1 MTLNETRQ
9 LGIEF
14 ERRIQTMIPE
24 KEFDKLDTE
33 TIYSFLNQYQ
43 DRYIHDIYRNLD
55 NIQSGTKLSSH
66 VESVLQT
73 LLKTSELTA
82 SGNSNEVDYP
92 SSIVCELPPDFGMY
106 VRSTSIVSTIY
117 SFKSLNDTDKSDTD
131 KSDDI
136 DEPKRLKIIPNQ
148 FVSQN
153 DAQKLFETPNNSLR
167 ILRQPVAIL
176 SKSIDNK
183 HTLTVIQDRYTN
195 IQKVGLTYYAKPKY
209 FDIMTSTACELPMSV
224 FDDIVSGAVDLYV
237 QYVAGAEANKKRQ
250 QEQLRKQQQN
260 EQNKSDEE

>member
-73 LLKTSELTA
+73 LLKTSELIPA
-82 SGNSNEVDYP
+82 GNSNLIDTP
-92 SSIVCELPPDFGMY
+92 LSIVYELSPDFDMY
-106 VRSTSIVSTIY
+106 VRSTSIVSNTY
-117 SFKSLNDTDKSDTD
+117 NFKVSNNTNQG
-131 KSDDI
+131 
-136 DEPKRLKIIPNQ
+136 LKIIPNQ
-148 FVSQN
+148 FISQN
-153 DAQKLFETPNNSLR
+153 DAWKLFETPNNTLR
-167 ILRQPVAIL
+167 ILRQPAAIL
-176 SKSIDNK
+176 SKNK
-183 HTLTVIQDRYTN
+183 AGECTLTVIHDRYTN
-195 IQKVGLTYYAKPKY
+195 IQKVGLTYYAKPAY
-209 FDIMTSTACELPMSV
+209 FDIMTSTACELPMNV

-237 QYVAGAEANKKRQ
+237 QYVAGTEANKKKQ

-260 EQNKSDEE
+260 EQNKNDEE

>member
-82 SGNSNEVDYP
+82 AGNSNLIDTP
-92 SSIVCELPPDFGMY
+92 LSIVCELPSDFDMY
-106 VRSTSIVSTIY
+106 VRSTSIVSNTY
-117 SFKSLNDTDKSDTD
+117 NFKAPNNTNQG
-131 KSDDI
+131 
-136 DEPKRLKIIPNQ
+136 LKIIPNQ

-153 DAQKLFETPNNSLR
+153 DAWKLFETPNNTLR
-167 ILRQPVAIL
+167 ILRQPAVIL
-176 SKSIDNK
+176 SKNNIGK
-183 HTLTVIQDRYTN
+183 CTLTVIHDRYTD
-195 IQKVGLTYYAKPKY
+195 IQKVGLTYYAKPTY
-209 FDIMTSTACELPMSV
+209 FDIMTSTECELPIDV
-224 FDDIVSGAVDLYV
+224 FDDIVSGAIDLYI
-237 QYVAGAEANKKRQ
+237 QYVAGAEANKKKQ
-250 QEQLRKQQQN
+250 QEQLRKQQN
-260 EQNKSDEE
+260 EQNKKDEE

>member
-66 VESVLQT
+66 VDSVLQT

-82 SGNSNEVDYP
+82 AGNSNPIDTP
-92 SSIVCELPPDFGMY
+92 LSIVCELPPDFDMY
-106 VRSTSIVSTIY
+106 VRSTSIVSDTY
-117 SFKSLNDTDKSDTD
+117 NFKVSNNTNQG
-131 KSDDI
+131 
-136 DEPKRLKIIPNQ
+136 LKIIPNQ

-153 DAQKLFETPNNSLR
+153 DAYKLFETPNNTLR
-167 ILRQPVAIL
+167 ILRQPAAIL
-176 SKSIDNK
+176 SKNNVGK
-183 HTLTVIQDRYTN
+183 CTLTVIHDRYTN
-195 IQKVGLTYYAKPKY
+195 IQKVGLTYYAKPTY
-209 FDIMTSTACELPMSV
+209 FDIMTSTECELPIDV
-224 FDDIVSGAVDLYV
+224 FDDIVSGAIDLYI
-237 QYVAGAEANKKRQ
+237 QYVAGAEANKKKQ
-250 QEQLRKQQQN
+250 QEQLRKQQN
-260 EQNKSDEE
+260 EQNKKDEE

>member
-82 SGNSNEVDYP
+82 AGNSNPIDTP
-92 SSIVCELPPDFGMY
+92 LSIVCELPPDFDMY
-106 VRSTSIVSTIY
+106 VRSTSIVLDTY
-117 SFKSLNDTDKSDTD
+117 NFKTSNNTNQG
-131 KSDDI
+131 
-136 DEPKRLKIIPNQ
+136 LKIIPNQ
-148 FVSQN
+148 FISQN
-153 DAQKLFETPNNSLR
+153 DAWKLFETPNNTLR
-167 ILRQPVAIL
+167 ILRQPAAIL
-176 SKSIDNK
+176 SKNNVGEC
-183 HTLTVIQDRYTN
+183 TLTVIHDRYTN
-195 IQKVGLTYYAKPKY
+195 IQKVGLTYYAKPTY
-209 FDIMTSTACELPMSV
+209 FDIMTSTACELPIDV
-224 FDDIVSGAVDLYV
+224 FDDIVSGAIDLYI
-237 QYVAGAEANKKRQ
+237 QYVAGAEANKKKQ
-250 QEQLRKQQQN
+250 QEQLRKQQN
-260 EQNKSDEE
+260 EQNKKDEE

>member
-73 LLKTSELTA
+73 LLKTSELIA
-82 SGNSNEVDYP
+82 AGNSNPIDTP
-92 SSIVCELPPDFGMY
+92 LSIVCELPPDFDMY
-106 VRSTSIVSTIY
+106 VRSTSIVSDTY
-117 SFKSLNDTDKSDTD
+117 NFKTSNNTNQG
-131 KSDDI
+131 
-136 DEPKRLKIIPNQ
+136 LKIIPNQ
-148 FVSQN
+148 FISQN
-153 DAQKLFETPNNSLR
+153 DAWKLFETPNNTLR
-167 ILRQPVAIL
+167 ILRQPAAIL
-176 SKSIDNK
+176 SKNNVGEC
-183 HTLTVIQDRYTN
+183 TLTVIHDRYTN
-195 IQKVGLTYYAKPKY
+195 IQKVGLTYYAKPTY
-209 FDIMTSTACELPMSV
+209 FDIMTSTACELPIDV
-224 FDDIVSGAVDLYV
+224 FDDIVSGAIDLYI
-237 QYVAGAEANKKRQ
+237 QYVAGAEANKKKQ
-250 QEQLRKQQQN
+250 QEQLRKQQN
-260 EQNKSDEE
+260 EQNKKDEE

>member
-73 LLKTSELTA
+73 LLKTSELIVA
-82 SGNSNEVDYP
+82 GNSNPIDTP
-92 SSIVCELPPDFGMY
+92 LSIVCELPPDFDMY
-106 VRSTSIVSTIY
+106 VRSTSIVSDTY
-117 SFKSLNDTDKSDTD
+117 NFKAPNNTNQS
-131 KSDDI
+131 
-136 DEPKRLKIIPNQ
+136 LKIIPNQ

-153 DAQKLFETPNNSLR
+153 DAWKLFETPNNTLR
-167 ILRQPVAIL
+167 ILRQPAAIL
-176 SKSIDNK
+176 SKNNAGK
-183 HTLTVIQDRYTN
+183 CTLTVIHDRYTN
-195 IQKVGLTYYAKPKY
+195 IQKVGLTYYAKPTY
-209 FDIMTSTACELPMSV
+209 FDIMTSTECELPIDV
-224 FDDIVSGAVDLYV
+224 FDDIVSGAIDLYI
-237 QYVAGAEANKKRQ
+237 QYVAGAEANKKKQ
-250 QEQLRKQQQN
+250 QEQLRKQQN
-260 EQNKSDEE
+260 EQNKKDEE

>member
-82 SGNSNEVDYP
+82 AGNSNLIDTP
-92 SSIVCELPPDFGMY
+92 LSIVCELPPDFDMY
-106 VRSTSIVSTIY
+106 VRSTSIVSDTY
-117 SFKSLNDTDKSDTD
+117 NFKVSNNTNQG
-131 KSDDI
+131 
-136 DEPKRLKIIPNQ
+136 LKIIPNQ

-153 DAQKLFETPNNSLR
+153 DAWKLFETPNNTLR
-167 ILRQPVAIL
+167 ILRQPAAIL
-176 SKSIDNK
+176 SKNNVGEC
-183 HTLTVIQDRYTN
+183 TLTVIHDRYTN
-195 IQKVGLTYYAKPKY
+195 IQKVGLTYYAKPAY
-209 FDIMTSTACELPMSV
+209 FDIMTSTACELPIDV
-224 FDDIVSGAVDLYV
+224 FDDIVSGAIDLYI
-237 QYVAGAEANKKRQ
+237 QYVAGAEANKKKQ
-250 QEQLRKQQQN
+250 QEQLRKQQN
-260 EQNKSDEE
+260 EQNKKDEE

>member
-82 SGNSNEVDYP
+82 AGNSNPIDTP
-92 SSIVCELPPDFGMY
+92 LSIVCELPPDFDMY
-106 VRSTSIVSTIY
+106 VRSTSIVSDTY
-117 SFKSLNDTDKSDTD
+117 NFKVSNNTNQG
-131 KSDDI
+131 
-136 DEPKRLKIIPNQ
+136 LKIIPNQ

-153 DAQKLFETPNNSLR
+153 DAYKLFETPNNTLR
-167 ILRQPVAIL
+167 ILRRPAAIL
-176 SKSIDNK
+176 SKNNVGK
-183 HTLTVIQDRYTN
+183 CTLTIIHDRYTN
-195 IQKVGLTYYAKPKY
+195 IQKVGLTYYAKPTY
-209 FDIMTSTACELPMSV
+209 FDIMTSTKCELPIDV
-224 FDDIVSGAVDLYV
+224 FDDIVSGAIDLYI
-237 QYVAGAEANKKRQ
+237 QYVAGAEANKKKQ
-250 QEQLRKQQQN
+250 QEQLRKQQN
-260 EQNKSDEE
+260 EQNKKDEE

>member
-73 LLKTSELTA
+73 LLKTSELTVA
-82 SGNSNEVDYP
+82 GNSNPIDTP
-92 SSIVCELPPDFGMY
+92 LSIVCELPPEFDMY
-106 VRSTSIVSTIY
+106 VRSTSIVSNTY
-117 SFKSLNDTDKSDTD
+117 NFKASNNTNKG
-131 KSDDI
+131 
-136 DEPKRLKIIPNQ
+136 LKIIPNQ

-153 DAQKLFETPNNSLR
+153 DAWKLFETPNNTLR
-167 ILRQPVAIL
+167 ILRQPAAIL
-176 SKSIDNK
+176 SKNNVGEC
-183 HTLTVIQDRYTN
+183 TLTIIHDRYTN
-195 IQKVGLTYYAKPKY
+195 IQKVGLTYYAKPTY
-209 FDIMTSTACELPMSV
+209 FDIMTSTECELPIDV
-224 FDDIVSGAVDLYV
+224 FDDIVSGAIDLYI
-237 QYVAGAEANKKRQ
+237 QYVAGAEANKKKQ
-250 QEQLRKQQQN
+250 QEQLRKQQN
-260 EQNKSDEE
+260 EQNKKDEE

>member
-82 SGNSNEVDYP
+82 AGNSNLIDTP
-92 SSIVCELPPDFGMY
+92 LSIVCELPPDFDMY
-106 VRSTSIVSTIY
+106 VRSTSIVSDTY
-117 SFKSLNDTDKSDTD
+117 NFKVSNNTNQG
-131 KSDDI
+131 
-136 DEPKRLKIIPNQ
+136 LKIIPNQ

-153 DAQKLFETPNNSLR
+153 DAWKLFETPNNTLR
-167 ILRQPVAIL
+167 ILRQPAAIL
-176 SKSIDNK
+176 SKNNAGEC
-183 HTLTVIQDRYTN
+183 TLTIIHDRYTN
-195 IQKVGLTYYAKPKY
+195 IQKVGLTYYAKPTY
-209 FDIMTSTACELPMSV
+209 FDIMTSTECELPIDV
-224 FDDIVSGAVDLYV
+224 FDDIVSGAIDLYI
-237 QYVAGAEANKKRQ
+237 QYVAGAEANKKKQ
-250 QEQLRKQQQN
+250 QEQLRKQQN
-260 EQNKSDEE
+260 EQNKKDEE

>member
-73 LLKTSELTA
+73 LLITSELIPA
-82 SGNSNEVDYP
+82 GNSNPIDTP
-92 SSIVCELPPDFGMY
+92 LSIVCKLPPDFDMY
-106 VRSTSIVSTIY
+106 VRSTSIVSNTY
-117 SFKSLNDTDKSDTD
+117 NFKVSNNTNQG
-131 KSDDI
+131 
-136 DEPKRLKIIPNQ
+136 LKIIPNQ

-153 DAQKLFETPNNSLR
+153 DAWKLFETPNNTLR
-167 ILRQPVAIL
+167 ILRQPAAIL
-176 SKSIDNK
+176 SKNNVGEC
-183 HTLTVIQDRYTN
+183 TLTVIHDRYTN
-195 IQKVGLTYYAKPKY
+195 IQKVGLTYYAKPAY
-209 FDIMTSTACELPMSV
+209 FDIMTSTACELPIDV
-224 FDDIVSGAVDLYV
+224 FDDIVSGAIDLYI
-237 QYVAGAEANKKRQ
+237 QYVAGAEANKKKQ
-250 QEQLRKQQQN
+250 QEQLRKQQN
-260 EQNKSDEE
+260 EQNKKDEE

>member
-82 SGNSNEVDYP
+82 AGNSNPIDTP
-92 SSIVCELPPDFGMY
+92 LSIMCELPTEFYMY
-106 VRSTSIVSTIY
+106 VRSTSIVSDTY
-117 SFKSLNDTDKSDTD
+117 SFKVSNDTNDG
-131 KSDDI
+131 
-136 DEPKRLKIIPNQ
+136 LKIISNQ
-148 FVSQN
+148 LVSQN
-153 DAQKLFETPNNSLR
+153 DAYKLFETPNNSLR
-167 ILRQPVAIL
+167 ILRQPIAVL
-176 SKSIDNK
+176 SKNNDK
-183 HTLTVIQDRYTN
+183 FTLTVIHDKYTT
-195 IQKVGLTYYAKPKY
+195 ITKVAITYYAKPKY

-237 QYVAGAEANKKRQ
+237 QYVAGAEANKKKQ

-260 EQNKSDEE
+260 EQNKNDEE

>member
-66 VESVLQT
+66 IESVLQT
-73 LLKTSELTA
+73 LLKTGELIA
-82 SGNSNEVDYP
+82 AGNSNPIDTP
-92 SSIVCELPPDFGMY
+92 LSIVCELPTDFDMY
-106 VRSTSIVSTIY
+106 IRSTSIVSDTY
-117 SFKSLNDTDKSDTD
+117 NFKVSSNTNKD
-131 KSDDI
+131 
-136 DEPKRLKIIPNQ
+136 LKIIPNQ
-148 FVSQN
+148 LVSQN
-153 DAQKLFETPNNSLR
+153 DAYKLFETPNNSLR
-167 ILRQPVAIL
+167 ILRQPIAVL
-176 SKSIDNK
+176 SKNK
-183 HTLTVIQDRYTN
+183 DKFILTVIHDKYTT
-195 IQKVGLTYYAKPKY
+195 ITKVGVTYYAKPKY
-209 FDIMTSTACELPMSV
+209 FDIMTSTACVLPMSV

-260 EQNKSDEE
+260 EQNKNDEE

>member
-1 MTLNETRQ
+1 MTPNETRQ

-73 LLKTSELTA
+73 LLKTSELTVA
-82 SGNSNEVDYP
+82 GNSNPIDTP
-92 SSIVCELPPDFGMY
+92 LSIVCELPPDFDMY
-106 VRSTSIVSTIY
+106 VRSTSIVSDTY
-117 SFKSLNDTDKSDTD
+117 NFKVSNNTNQG
-131 KSDDI
+131 
-136 DEPKRLKIIPNQ
+136 LKIIPNQ

-153 DAQKLFETPNNSLR
+153 DAWKLFETPNNTLR
-167 ILRQPVAIL
+167 ILRQPAAIL
-176 SKSIDNK
+176 SKNK
-183 HTLTVIQDRYTN
+183 VGKCTLTIIHDRYTN
-195 IQKVGLTYYAKPKY
+195 IQKVGLTYYAKPAY
-209 FDIMTSTACELPMSV
+209 FDIMTSTACELPIDV
-224 FDDIVSGAVDLYV
+224 FDDIVSGAIDLYI
-237 QYVAGAEANKKRQ
+237 QYVAGAEANKKKQ
-250 QEQLRKQQQN
+250 QEQLRKQQN
-260 EQNKSDEE
+260 EQNKKDEE

>member
-73 LLKTSELTA
+73 LLKTDELTA
-82 SGNSNEVDYP
+82 AGNSNPIDTP
-92 SSIVCELPPDFGMY
+92 LSIVCELPPDFDMY
-106 VRSTSIVSTIY
+106 IRSTSIVSDTY
-117 SFKSLNDTDKSDTD
+117 NFKAPNNTNQS
-131 KSDDI
+131 
-136 DEPKRLKIIPNQ
+136 LKIIPNQ

-153 DAQKLFETPNNSLR
+153 DAWKLFETPNNSLR

-176 SKSIDNK
+176 SKNSDK
-183 HTLTVIQDRYTN
+183 YTLTIIHDRYTN
-195 IQKVGLTYYAKPKY
+195 IQKVGLTYYAKPTY
-209 FDIMTSTACELPMSV
+209 FDIMTSTECELPIDV
-224 FDDIVSGAVDLYV
+224 FDDIVSGAIDLYI
-237 QYVAGAEANKKRQ
+237 QYVAGAEANKKKQ
-250 QEQLRKQQQN
+250 QEQLRKQQN
-260 EQNKSDEE
+260 EQNKKDEE

>member
-43 DRYIHDIYRNLD
+43 DRYIRDIYRNLD

-82 SGNSNEVDYP
+82 AGNSNLIDTP
-92 SSIVCELPPDFGMY
+92 LSIVCELPSDFDMY
-106 VRSTSIVSTIY
+106 VRSTSIVSNTY
-117 SFKSLNDTDKSDTD
+117 NFKAPNNTNQG
-131 KSDDI
+131 
-136 DEPKRLKIIPNQ
+136 LKIIPNQ

-153 DAQKLFETPNNSLR
+153 DAWKLFETPNNTLR
-167 ILRQPVAIL
+167 ILRQPAVIL
-176 SKSIDNK
+176 SKNNIGK
-183 HTLTVIQDRYTN
+183 CTLTVIHDRYTD
-195 IQKVGLTYYAKPKY
+195 IQKVGLTYYAKPTY
-209 FDIMTSTACELPMSV
+209 FDIMTSTECELPIDV
-224 FDDIVSGAVDLYV
+224 FDDIVSGAIDLYI
-237 QYVAGAEANKKRQ
+237 QYVAGAEANKKKQ
-250 QEQLRKQQQN
+250 QEQLRKQQN
-260 EQNKSDEE
+260 EQNKKDEE

>member
-73 LLKTSELTA
+73 LLKTSELTVA
-82 SGNSNEVDYP
+82 GNSNLIDTP
-92 SSIVCELPPDFGMY
+92 LSIVCELPPEFDMY
-106 VRSTSIVSTIY
+106 VRSTSIVSNTY
-117 SFKSLNDTDKSDTD
+117 NFKASNNTNKG
-131 KSDDI
+131 
-136 DEPKRLKIIPNQ
+136 LKIIPNQ

-153 DAQKLFETPNNSLR
+153 DAWKLFETPNNTLR
-167 ILRQPVAIL
+167 ILRQPAAIL
-176 SKSIDNK
+176 SKNNAGEC
-183 HTLTVIQDRYTN
+183 TLTVIHDRYTN
-195 IQKVGLTYYAKPKY
+195 IQKVGLTYYAKPAY
-209 FDIMTSTACELPMSV
+209 FDIMTSTACELPIDV
-224 FDDIVSGAVDLYV
+224 FDDIVSGAIDLYI
-237 QYVAGAEANKKRQ
+237 QYVAGAEANKKKQ
-250 QEQLRKQQQN
+250 QEQLRKQQN
-260 EQNKSDEE
+260 EQNKKDEE

>member
-66 VESVLQT
+66 IESVLQT
-73 LLKTSELTA
+73 LLITSELIPA
-82 SGNSNEVDYP
+82 GNSNPIDTP
-92 SSIVCELPPDFGMY
+92 LSIVCELPPDFDMY
-106 VRSTSIVSTIY
+106 VRSTSIVSNTY
-117 SFKSLNDTDKSDTD
+117 NFKVSNNTNQG
-131 KSDDI
+131 
-136 DEPKRLKIIPNQ
+136 LKIIPNQ

-153 DAQKLFETPNNSLR
+153 DAWKLFETPNNTLR
-167 ILRQPVAIL
+167 ILRQPAAIL
-176 SKSIDNK
+176 SKNNAGEC
-183 HTLTVIQDRYTN
+183 TLTVIHDRYTN
-195 IQKVGLTYYAKPKY
+195 IQKVGLTYYAKPTY
-209 FDIMTSTACELPMSV
+209 FDIMTSTECELPIDV
-224 FDDIVSGAVDLYV
+224 FDDIVSGAIDLYI
-237 QYVAGAEANKKRQ
+237 QYVAGAEANKKKQ
-250 QEQLRKQQQN
+250 QEQLRKQQN
-260 EQNKSDEE
+260 EQNKKDEE

>member
-82 SGNSNEVDYP
+82 AGNSNPIDTP
-92 SSIVCELPPDFGMY
+92 LSIVCELPPDFDMY
-106 VRSTSIVSTIY
+106 VRSTSIVSDTY
-117 SFKSLNDTDKSDTD
+117 NFKVSNNTNQG
-131 KSDDI
+131 
-136 DEPKRLKIIPNQ
+136 LKIIPNQ

-153 DAQKLFETPNNSLR
+153 DAYKLFETPNNTLR
-167 ILRQPVAIL
+167 ILRQPAAIL
-176 SKSIDNK
+176 SKNK
-183 HTLTVIQDRYTN
+183 TEECTLTVIHDRYTN
-195 IQKVGLTYYAKPKY
+195 IQKVGLTYYAKPAY
-209 FDIMTSTACELPMSV
+209 FDIMTSTACELPIDV
-224 FDDIVSGAVDLYV
+224 FDDIVSGAIDLYI
-237 QYVAGAEANKKRQ
+237 QYVAGAEANKKKQ
-250 QEQLRKQQQN
+250 QEQLRKQQN
-260 EQNKSDEE
+260 EQNKKDEE

>member
-66 VESVLQT
+66 VESILQT
-73 LLKTSELTA
+73 LLKTSELPA
-82 SGNSNEVDYP
+82 AGNSNPIDTP
-92 SSIVCELPPDFGMY
+92 LSIVCELPTDFDMY
-106 VRSTSIVSTIY
+106 VRSTSIVSDTY
-117 SFKSLNDTDKSDTD
+117 NFKAPNNTNQS
-131 KSDDI
+131 
-136 DEPKRLKIIPNQ
+136 LKIIPNQ

-153 DAQKLFETPNNSLR
+153 DAWKLFETPNNTLR
-167 ILRQPVAIL
+167 ILRQPAVIL
-176 SKSIDNK
+176 SKNNIGK
-183 HTLTVIQDRYTN
+183 CTLTVIHDRYTN
-195 IQKVGLTYYAKPKY
+195 IQKVGLTYYAKPTY
-209 FDIMTSTACELPMSV
+209 FDIMTSTECELPIDV
-224 FDDIVSGAVDLYV
+224 FDDIVSGAIDLYI
-237 QYVAGAEANKKRQ
+237 QYVAGAEANKKKQ
-250 QEQLRKQQQN
+250 QEQLRKQQN
-260 EQNKSDEE
+260 EQNKKDEE

>member
-73 LLKTSELTA
+73 LLKTSELPPA
-82 SGNSNEVDYP
+82 GNSNPIDTP
-92 SSIVCELPPDFGMY
+92 LSIMCELPPDFDMY
-106 VRSTSIVSTIY
+106 VRSTSIVSDTY
-117 SFKSLNDTDKSDTD
+117 NFKAPNNTNQG
-131 KSDDI
+131 
-136 DEPKRLKIIPNQ
+136 LKIIPNQ

-167 ILRQPVAIL
+167 ILRQPIAIL
-176 SKSIDNK
+176 SKINNIRK
-183 HTLTVIQDRYTN
+183 YTLSVIHDRYTN
-195 IQKVGLTYYAKPKY
+195 IQKVGLTYYAKPTY
-209 FDIMTSTACELPMSV
+209 FDIMTSTECELPIDV
-224 FDDIVSGAVDLYV
+224 FDDIVSGAIDLYI
-237 QYVAGAEANKKRQ
+237 QYVAGAEANKKKQ
-250 QEQLRKQQQN
+250 QEQLRKQQN
-260 EQNKSDEE
+260 EQNKKDEE

>member
-82 SGNSNEVDYP
+82 AGNSNPIDTP
-92 SSIVCELPPDFGMY
+92 LSIVCELPPDFDMY
-106 VRSTSIVSTIY
+106 VRSTSIVSDTY
-117 SFKSLNDTDKSDTD
+117 NFKAPNNTNQG
-131 KSDDI
+131 
-136 DEPKRLKIIPNQ
+136 LKIIPNQ

-153 DAQKLFETPNNSLR
+153 DAWKLFETPNNTLR
-167 ILRQPVAIL
+167 ILRQPAVIL
-176 SKSIDNK
+176 SKNNIGK
-183 HTLTVIQDRYTN
+183 CTLTVIHDRYTN
-195 IQKVGLTYYAKPKY
+195 IQKVGLTYYAKPTY
-209 FDIMTSTACELPMSV
+209 FDIMTSTECELPIDV
-224 FDDIVSGAVDLYV
+224 FDDIVSGAIDLYI
-237 QYVAGAEANKKRQ
+237 QYVAGAEANKKKQ
-250 QEQLRKQQQN
+250 QEQLRKQQN
-260 EQNKSDEE
+260 EQNKKDEE

>member
-73 LLKTSELTA
+73 LLKTRELA
-82 SGNSNEVDYP
+82 AAGNSNPIDTP
-92 SSIVCELPPDFGMY
+92 LSIVCELPSEFDMY
-106 VRSTSIVSTIY
+106 VRSTSIVSDTY
-117 SFKSLNDTDKSDTD
+117 NFKAPNNTNQS
-131 KSDDI
+131 
-136 DEPKRLKIIPNQ
+136 LKIIPNQ

-153 DAQKLFETPNNSLR
+153 DAQKLFETPNNTLR
-167 ILRQPVAIL
+167 ILRRPAAIL
-176 SKSIDNK
+176 SKNNVGK
-183 HTLTVIQDRYTN
+183 YTLTVIHDRYTN
-195 IQKVGLTYYAKPKY
+195 IQKVGLTYYAKPAY
-209 FDIMTSTACELPMSV
+209 FDIMTSTACELPIDV
-224 FDDIVSGAVDLYV
+224 FDDIVSGAIDLYI
-237 QYVAGAEANKKRQ
+237 QYVAGAEANKKKQ
-250 QEQLRKQQQN
+250 QEQLRKQQN
-260 EQNKSDEE
+260 EQNKKDEE

>member
-73 LLKTSELTA
+73 LLITSELIPA
-82 SGNSNEVDYP
+82 GNSNPIDTP
-92 SSIVCELPPDFGMY
+92 LSIVCELPPDFDMY
-106 VRSTSIVSTIY
+106 VRSTSIVSNTY
-117 SFKSLNDTDKSDTD
+117 NFKVSNNTNQG
-131 KSDDI
+131 
-136 DEPKRLKIIPNQ
+136 LKIIPNQ

-153 DAQKLFETPNNSLR
+153 DAWKLFETPNNTLR
-167 ILRQPVAIL
+167 ILRQPAAIL
-176 SKSIDNK
+176 SKNNVGEC
-183 HTLTVIQDRYTN
+183 TLTVIHDRYTN
-195 IQKVGLTYYAKPKY
+195 IQKVGLTYYAKPAY
-209 FDIMTSTACELPMSV
+209 FDIMTSTACELPIDV
-224 FDDIVSGAVDLYV
+224 FDDIVSGAIDLYI
-237 QYVAGAEANKKRQ
+237 QYVAGAEANKKKQ
-250 QEQLRKQQQN
+250 QEQLRKQQN
-260 EQNKSDEE
+260 EQNKKDEE

>member
-43 DRYIHDIYRNLD
+43 DRYIHDIYQNLD

-73 LLKTSELTA
+73 LLKTSKLIPAE
-82 SGNSNEVDYP
+82 NSNPIDTP
-92 SSIVCELPPDFGMY
+92 LSIVCELPTDFDMY
-106 VRSTSIVSTIY
+106 VRSTSIVSNTY
-117 SFKSLNDTDKSDTD
+117 NFKVSNNTNQG
-131 KSDDI
+131 
-136 DEPKRLKIIPNQ
+136 LKIIPNQ

-153 DAQKLFETPNNSLR
+153 DAWKLFETPNNTLR
-167 ILRQPVAIL
+167 ILRQPAAIL
-176 SKSIDNK
+176 SKNNVGECA
-183 HTLTVIQDRYTN
+183 LTVIYDRYTN
-195 IQKVGLTYYAKPKY
+195 IQKVGLTYYAKPTY
-209 FDIMTSTACELPMSV
+209 FDIMTSTACELPIDV
-224 FDDIVSGAVDLYV
+224 FDDIVSGAIDLYI
-237 QYVAGAEANKKRQ
+237 QYVAGAEANKKKQ
-250 QEQLRKQQQN
+250 QEQLRKQQN
-260 EQNKSDEE
+260 EQNKKDEE

>member
-73 LLKTSELTA
+73 LLKTSELTVA
-82 SGNSNEVDYP
+82 GNSNPIDTP
-92 SSIVCELPPDFGMY
+92 LSIVCELPPDFDMY
-106 VRSTSIVSTIY
+106 VRSTSIVSNTY
-117 SFKSLNDTDKSDTD
+117 NFKVSNNTNQG
-131 KSDDI
+131 
-136 DEPKRLKIIPNQ
+136 LKIIPNQ

-153 DAQKLFETPNNSLR
+153 DAWKLFETPNNTLR
-167 ILRQPVAIL
+167 ILRQPAAIL
-176 SKSIDNK
+176 SKNK
-183 HTLTVIQDRYTN
+183 VGECTLTVIHDRYTN
-195 IQKVGLTYYAKPKY
+195 IQKVGLTYYAKPAY
-209 FDIMTSTACELPMSV
+209 FDIMTSTACELPIDV
-224 FDDIVSGAVDLYV
+224 FDDIVSGAIDLYI
-237 QYVAGAEANKKRQ
+237 QYVAGAEANKKKQ
-250 QEQLRKQQQN
+250 QEQLRKQQN
-260 EQNKSDEE
+260 EQNKKDEE

>member
-73 LLKTSELTA
+73 LLKTSELIA
-82 SGNSNEVDYP
+82 AGNSNPIDTP
-92 SSIVCELPPDFGMY
+92 LSIVCELPPDFDMY
-106 VRSTSIVSTIY
+106 VRSTSIVSDTY
-117 SFKSLNDTDKSDTD
+117 NFKTSNNTNQG
-131 KSDDI
+131 
-136 DEPKRLKIIPNQ
+136 LKIIPNQ

-153 DAQKLFETPNNSLR
+153 DAWKLFETPNNTLR
-167 ILRQPVAIL
+167 ILRQPAAIL
-176 SKSIDNK
+176 SKNK
-183 HTLTVIQDRYTN
+183 AGECTLTVIHDRYTN
-195 IQKVGLTYYAKPKY
+195 IQKVGLTYYAKPAY
-209 FDIMTSTACELPMSV
+209 FDIMTSTACELPIDV
-224 FDDIVSGAVDLYV
+224 FDDIVSGAIDLYI
-237 QYVAGAEANKKRQ
+237 QYVAGAEANKKKQ
-250 QEQLRKQQQN
+250 QEQLRKQQN
-260 EQNKSDEE
+260 EQNKKDEE

>member
-73 LLKTSELTA
+73 LLITSELIPA
-82 SGNSNEVDYP
+82 GNSNPIDTP
-92 SSIVCELPPDFGMY
+92 LSIVCELPPNFDMY
-106 VRSTSIVSTIY
+106 VRSTSIVSNTY
-117 SFKSLNDTDKSDTD
+117 NFKVSNNTNQD
-131 KSDDI
+131 
-136 DEPKRLKIIPNQ
+136 LKIIPNQ
-148 FVSQN
+148 FISQN
-153 DAQKLFETPNNSLR
+153 DAWKLFETPNNTLR
-167 ILRQPVAIL
+167 ILRQPAAIL
-176 SKSIDNK
+176 SKNNVGEC
-183 HTLTVIQDRYTN
+183 TLTVIHDRYTN
-195 IQKVGLTYYAKPKY
+195 IQKVGLTYYAKPAY
-209 FDIMTSTACELPMSV
+209 FDIMTSTACELPIDV
-224 FDDIVSGAVDLYV
+224 FDDIVSGAIDLYI
-237 QYVAGAEANKKRQ
+237 QYVAGAEANKKKQ
-250 QEQLRKQQQN
+250 QEQLRKQQN
-260 EQNKSDEE
+260 EQNKKDEE

>member
-73 LLKTSELTA
+73 LLKTSELTVA
-82 SGNSNEVDYP
+82 GNSNLIDTP
-92 SSIVCELPPDFGMY
+92 LSIVCELPTEFDMY
-106 VRSTSIVSTIY
+106 VRSTSIVSNTY
-117 SFKSLNDTDKSDTD
+117 NFKASNNTNKG
-131 KSDDI
+131 
-136 DEPKRLKIIPNQ
+136 LKIIPNQ

-153 DAQKLFETPNNSLR
+153 DAWKLFETPNNTLR
-167 ILRQPVAIL
+167 ILRQPAAIL
-176 SKSIDNK
+176 SKNK
-183 HTLTVIQDRYTN
+183 AGECTLTVIHDRYTN
-195 IQKVGLTYYAKPKY
+195 IQKVGLTYYAKPAY
-209 FDIMTSTACELPMSV
+209 FDIMTSTACELPIDV
-224 FDDIVSGAVDLYV
+224 FDDIVSGAIDLYI
-237 QYVAGAEANKKRQ
+237 QYVAGAEANKKKQ
-250 QEQLRKQQQN
+250 QEQLRKQQN
-260 EQNKSDEE
+260 EQNKKDEE

>member
-82 SGNSNEVDYP
+82 AGNSNPIDTP
-92 SSIVCELPPDFGMY
+92 LSIVCELPTDFDMY
-106 VRSTSIVSTIY
+106 VRSTSIVSNTY
-117 SFKSLNDTDKSDTD
+117 NFKVSNNTNQG
-131 KSDDI
+131 
-136 DEPKRLKIIPNQ
+136 LKIIPNQ

-153 DAQKLFETPNNSLR
+153 DAWKLFETPNNTLR
-167 ILRQPVAIL
+167 ILRQPAAIL
-176 SKSIDNK
+176 SKNK
-183 HTLTVIQDRYTN
+183 VGECTLTVIHDRYTN
-195 IQKVGLTYYAKPKY
+195 IQKVGLTYYAKPAY
-209 FDIMTSTACELPMSV
+209 FDIMTSTACELPIDV
-224 FDDIVSGAVDLYV
+224 FDDIVSGAIDLYI
-237 QYVAGAEANKKRQ
+237 QYVAGAEANKKKQ
-250 QEQLRKQQQN
+250 QEQLRKQQN
-260 EQNKSDEE
+260 EQNKKDEE

>member
-73 LLKTSELTA
+73 LLKTSELIPA
-82 SGNSNEVDYP
+82 GNSNPIDTP
-92 SSIVCELPPDFGMY
+92 LSIVCELPPEFDMY
-106 VRSTSIVSTIY
+106 VRSTSIVSNTY
-117 SFKSLNDTDKSDTD
+117 NFKASNNTNKG
-131 KSDDI
+131 
-136 DEPKRLKIIPNQ
+136 LKIIPNQ

-153 DAQKLFETPNNSLR
+153 DAWKLFETPNNTLR
-167 ILRQPVAIL
+167 ILRQPAAIL
-176 SKSIDNK
+176 SKNK
-183 HTLTVIQDRYTN
+183 AGECTLTVIHDRYTN
-195 IQKVGLTYYAKPKY
+195 IQKVGLTYYAKPTY
-209 FDIMTSTACELPMSV
+209 FDIMTSTECELPIDV
-224 FDDIVSGAVDLYV
+224 FDDIVSGAIDLYI
-237 QYVAGAEANKKRQ
+237 QYVAGAEANKKKQ
-250 QEQLRKQQQN
+250 QEQLRKQQN
-260 EQNKSDEE
+260 EQNKKDEE

>member
-73 LLKTSELTA
+73 LLKTDELTVA
-82 SGNSNEVDYP
+82 GNANPIDTP
-92 SSIVCELPPDFGMY
+92 LSIVCELPPEFDMY
-106 VRSTSIVSTIY
+106 VRSTSIVSDTY
-117 SFKSLNDTDKSDTD
+117 NFKAPNNTNQG
-131 KSDDI
+131 
-136 DEPKRLKIIPNQ
+136 LKIIPNQ

-153 DAQKLFETPNNSLR
+153 DTWKLFETPNNSLR
-167 ILRQPVAIL
+167 ILRQPAAIL
-176 SKSIDNK
+176 SKNGDK
-183 HTLTVIQDRYTN
+183 YTLTIIHDRYTN
-195 IQKVGLTYYAKPKY
+195 IQKVGLTYYAKPTY
-209 FDIMTSTACELPMSV
+209 FDIMTSTECELPIDV
-224 FDDIVSGAVDLYV
+224 FDDIVSGAIDLYI
-237 QYVAGAEANKKRQ
+237 QYVAGAEANKKKQ
-250 QEQLRKQQQN
+250 QEQLRKQQN
-260 EQNKSDEE
+260 EQNKKDEE

>member
-14 ERRIQTMIPE
+14 ERRVQTMIPE

-73 LLKTSELTA
+73 LLKTVKLDPIAE
-82 SGNSNEVDYP
+82 DP
-92 SSIVCELPPDFGMY
+92 SIIIDTPLYIICELPKDFAMY
-106 VRSTSIVSTIY
+106 VRSTSIVSGTY
-117 SFKSLNDTDKSDTD
+117 SFKISNDTNND
-131 KSDDI
+131 
-136 DEPKRLKIIPNQ
+136 LKIIPNQ

-176 SKSIDNK
+176 SKYSENEALI
-183 HTLTVIQDRYTN
+183 VIYDKYTD
-195 IQKVGLTYYAKPKY
+195 IMEVGVTYYAKPKY

-224 FDDIVSGAVDLYV
+224 FDDIVSGAIDLYV
-237 QYVAGAEANKKRQ
+237 QYVAGAEANKKKQ

-260 EQNKSDEE
+260 EQNKNDEE

>member
-73 LLKTSELTA
+73 LLKTSELIPA
-82 SGNSNEVDYP
+82 GNSKPIDTP
-92 SSIVCELPPDFGMY
+92 LSIVCELPTDFDMY
-106 VRSTSIVSTIY
+106 VRSTSIVSNTY
-117 SFKSLNDTDKSDTD
+117 NFKVSNNTNQG
-131 KSDDI
+131 
-136 DEPKRLKIIPNQ
+136 LKIIPNQ

-153 DAQKLFETPNNSLR
+153 DAWKLFETPNNTLR
-167 ILRQPVAIL
+167 ILRQPAAIL
-176 SKSIDNK
+176 SKNK
-183 HTLTVIQDRYTN
+183 VGECTLTVIHDRYTN
-195 IQKVGLTYYAKPKY
+195 IQKVGLTYYAKPAY
-209 FDIMTSTACELPMSV
+209 FDIMTSTACELPIDV
-224 FDDIVSGAVDLYV
+224 FDDIVSGAIDLYI
-237 QYVAGAEANKKRQ
+237 QYVAGAEANKKKQ
-250 QEQLRKQQQN
+250 QEQLRKQQN
-260 EQNKSDEE
+260 EQNKKDEE

>member
-55 NIQSGTKLSSH
+55 DIQSGTKLSSH

-73 LLKTSELTA
+73 LLKTSELISA
-82 SGNSNEVDYP
+82 GNSNPIDTP
-92 SSIVCELPPDFGMY
+92 LSIVCELPTDFDMY
-106 VRSTSIVSTIY
+106 VRSTSIVSDTY
-117 SFKSLNDTDKSDTD
+117 NFKASNNTNQG
-131 KSDDI
+131 
-136 DEPKRLKIIPNQ
+136 LKIIPNQ

-153 DAQKLFETPNNSLR
+153 DAWKLFETPNNTLR
-167 ILRQPVAIL
+167 ILRQPAAIL
-176 SKSIDNK
+176 SKNNAGK
-183 HTLTVIQDRYTN
+183 CTLTVIHDRYTN
-195 IQKVGLTYYAKPKY
+195 IQKVGLTYYAKPAY
-209 FDIMTSTACELPMSV
+209 FDIMTSTACELPIDV
-224 FDDIVSGAVDLYV
+224 FDDIVSGAIDLYI
-237 QYVAGAEANKKRQ
+237 QYVAGAEANKKKQ
-250 QEQLRKQQQN
+250 QEQLRKQQN
-260 EQNKSDEE
+260 EQNKKDEE

>member
-82 SGNSNEVDYP
+82 AGNSNLIDTP
-92 SSIVCELPPDFGMY
+92 LSIVCELPPDFDMY
-106 VRSTSIVSTIY
+106 VRSTSIVSDTY
-117 SFKSLNDTDKSDTD
+117 NFKVSNNTNQG
-131 KSDDI
+131 
-136 DEPKRLKIIPNQ
+136 LKIIPNQ

-153 DAQKLFETPNNSLR
+153 DAWKLFETPNNTLR
-167 ILRQPVAIL
+167 ILRQPAAIL
-176 SKSIDNK
+176 SKNNAGER
-183 HTLTVIQDRYTN
+183 TLTVIHDRYTN
-195 IQKVGLTYYAKPKY
+195 IQKVGLTYYAKPTY
-209 FDIMTSTACELPMSV
+209 FDIMTSTECELPIDV
-224 FDDIVSGAVDLYV
+224 FDDIVSGAIDLYI
-237 QYVAGAEANKKRQ
+237 QYVAGAEANKKKQ
-250 QEQLRKQQQN
+250 QEQLRKQQN
-260 EQNKSDEE
+260 EQNKKDEE

>member
-82 SGNSNEVDYP
+82 AGNSNLIDTP
-92 SSIVCELPPDFGMY
+92 LSIVCELPPDFDMY
-106 VRSTSIVSTIY
+106 IRSTSIVSDTY
-117 SFKSLNDTDKSDTD
+117 NFKVSNNTNQG
-131 KSDDI
+131 
-136 DEPKRLKIIPNQ
+136 LKIIPNQ

-153 DAQKLFETPNNSLR
+153 DAWKLFETPNNTLR
-167 ILRQPVAIL
+167 ILRQPAAIL
-176 SKSIDNK
+176 SKNNAGEC
-183 HTLTVIQDRYTN
+183 TLTVIHDRYTN
-195 IQKVGLTYYAKPKY
+195 IQKVGLTYYAKPTY
-209 FDIMTSTACELPMSV
+209 FDIMTSTECELPIDV
-224 FDDIVSGAVDLYV
+224 FDDIVSGAIDLYI
-237 QYVAGAEANKKRQ
+237 QYVAGAEANKKKQ
-250 QEQLRKQQQN
+250 QEQLRKQQN
-260 EQNKSDEE
+260 EQNKKDEE

>member
-73 LLKTSELTA
+73 LLKTSELIPA
-82 SGNSNEVDYP
+82 GNSNPIDTP
-92 SSIVCELPPDFGMY
+92 LSIVCELPPEFDMY
-106 VRSTSIVSTIY
+106 VRSTSIVSNTY
-117 SFKSLNDTDKSDTD
+117 NFKASNNTNKG
-131 KSDDI
+131 
-136 DEPKRLKIIPNQ
+136 LKIIPNQ

-153 DAQKLFETPNNSLR
+153 DAWKLFETPNNTLR
-167 ILRQPVAIL
+167 ILRQPAAIL
-176 SKSIDNK
+176 SKNK
-183 HTLTVIQDRYTN
+183 AGECTLTVIHDRYTN
-195 IQKVGLTYYAKPKY
+195 IQKVGLTYYAKPAY
-209 FDIMTSTACELPMSV
+209 FDIMTSTACELPIDV
-224 FDDIVSGAVDLYV
+224 FDDIVSGAIDLYI
-237 QYVAGAEANKKRQ
+237 QYVAGAEANKKKQ
-250 QEQLRKQQQN
+250 QEQLRKQQN
-260 EQNKSDEE
+260 EQNKKDEE